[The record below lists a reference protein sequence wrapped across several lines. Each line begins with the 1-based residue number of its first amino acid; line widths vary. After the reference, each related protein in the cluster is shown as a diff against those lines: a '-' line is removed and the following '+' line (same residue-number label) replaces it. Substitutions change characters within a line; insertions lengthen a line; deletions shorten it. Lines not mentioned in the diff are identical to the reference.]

1 VFLSTLIALSFVN
14 NLFSHPP
21 KTPPARNTYK
31 IIDVIDGDTI
41 ITDKFQKVRL
51 LSVDS
56 SEFSR
61 CGSSEAKKQL
71 ETLVK
76 GKNVYLKEI
85 IADKYSRLVA
95 LVYVGKTFV
104 NGELVKSGWGRYNSI
119 NSTQSDLLLYY
130 SQVAQANKFGVFS
143 PLCRQTENPTNS
155 KCIIKG
161 NASRDGRYLYFF
173 PGCSDYSRV
182 IVEKDLGDQWF
193 CTEAQAQKS
202 GYTKSENCYNKT
214 YSQQ

>member
-1 VFLSTLIALSFVN
+1 MFPITFITFSILS
-14 NLFSHPP
+14 NLFLHPP
-21 KTPPARNTYK
+21 KTPPPLDTYK

-41 ITDKFQKVRL
+41 VTQKSQKVRL
-51 LSVDS
+51 LSVDA

-61 CGSSEAKKQL
+61 CGSLEAKKQL

-76 GKNVYLKEI
+76 GKNVYLREI
-85 IADKYSRLVA
+85 VADRYNRLVA
-95 LVYVGKTFV
+95 LVYLGKTFV
-104 NGELVKSGWGRYNSI
+104 NGEMVKSGWGRYNSI

-130 SQVAQANKFGVFS
+130 SQVAQANKLGVYS
-143 PLCRQTENPTNS
+143 PLCRQTENPKNP

-161 NASRDGRYLYFF
+161 NASRDGQLLYFF

-193 CTEAQAQKS
+193 CTESQAQKM
-202 GYTKSENCYNKT
+202 GFTKSQNCYDKT
-214 YSQQ
+214 YNQ